1 MRRWVVRLLAA
12 LLAGV
17 AVVAILAWL
26 TVRASLPQLDGTIEL
41 EGLAAEVSIVR
52 DVAGIPTIT
61 ADNRLDLAYATGFV
75 HGQDRFFQMDLI
87 RRDAAGELSE
97 IIGSATINTDRRK
110 RLHRFRSR
118 AVKSLENL
126 PELDLEILQR
136 YSDGANAGLASLG
149 AKPFEYYVLGVDPE
163 PWAAEDSILVSSAMF
178 MDLND
183 ERAVRDQQ
191 RGLIARIVPAEVLH
205 WLDPWGSPWDAPMIG
220 EPRAAVPIPGPE
232 LLSIRDATVAFRSV
246 NDTRPPPV
254 LGSNNW
260 AVSGDLTASGHAI
273 VTNDMHLGLNV
284 PNIYY
289 RVRFVS
295 KGLPAVDVTGVSLP
309 GAPMIVAGS
318 SGQVAWG
325 LTNSNGDWSDAVL
338 IVPGEQPG
346 SYRTPEGDQLFDLH
360 KEMIAVKDEDPV
372 EYLVRETVWGPI
384 DDTANYPDGEIAISW
399 IAHATDVANLGLIQL
414 EAASNVGEALNI
426 ANRVVMPPQNFVV
439 GDENGNIGWT
449 ISGYIP
455 ARSNYDP
462 NLPADWSETHGWQGW
477 LAPEKYPR
485 IINPES
491 GRIWSANSRVID
503 GDELRVLGNSGY
515 AFGARTKQI
524 RDGLFTKDR
533 FTPED
538 MLELQMD
545 DRALF
550 LAQWQSLL
558 LDVLSDTPDSD
569 AELKEYRRL
578 VEEWIP
584 RATPESVGFRLVRA
598 FRNEVRQR
606 TFDALM
612 APARAAYG
620 DDVKID
626 MSRQFDAPLWS
637 LVTEQPQH
645 LLPAAYANWND
656 FMLDAVRENI
666 RYYNENYDGTLADRT
681 WGEYNT
687 ASIRHPLSRT
697 LPILSEWLDMSADQ
711 LTGDSDMPK
720 AQGPTWGASERFS
733 VYPGDEENSLLHM
746 PGGQS
751 GHPMSEFYRRGHSVW
766 VEGTPTPFLP
776 GQPQHELILQP
787 VTR

>member
-1 MRRWVVRLLAA
+1 MKRWIARLLTA
-12 LLAGV
+12 LLVGV
-17 AVVAILAWL
+17 TVVAILAWL
-26 TVRASLPQLDGTIEL
+26 TVRASLPQLNGIIEL
-41 EGLAAEVSIVR
+41 GGLAAAVSIVR
-52 DVAGIPTIT
+52 DDAGIPTIS

-75 HGQDRFFQMDLI
+75 HGQDRYFQMDLI
-87 RRDAAGELSE
+87 RRDGAGELSE
-97 IIGSATINTDRRK
+97 IIGAATIDIDRHK

-118 AVKSLENL
+118 AEKSLANL
-126 PELDLEILQR
+126 SDLDRAILQR

-163 PWAAEDSILVSSAMF
+163 PWAPEDSILVSSAMF

-191 RGLIARIVPAEVLH
+191 RGLIARILPAEVLH
-205 WLDPWGSPWDAPMIG
+205 WLDPWGSPWDAPMVG

-232 LLSIRDATVAFRSV
+232 LLSIRDVTVAFQSV
-246 NDTRPPPV
+246 NEVGPAPV

-260 AVSGDLTASGHAI
+260 AVSGDLTASGRAM

-289 RVRFVS
+289 RVRFITKDS
-295 KGLPAVDVTGVSLP
+295 AAVDVTGVSLP

-318 SGQVAWG
+318 NGQVAWG

-346 SYRTPEGDQLFDLH
+346 SYRTPDGDQLFEVH
-360 KEMIAVKDEDPV
+360 EEMIAVKDAEPV
-372 EYLVRETVWGPI
+372 QFVVRETIWGPI

-399 IAHATDVANLGLIQL
+399 IAHATDVANLDLIRL
-414 EAASNVGEALNI
+414 EAATTVDEALTI
-426 ANRVVMPPQNFVV
+426 ANRVVMPPQNFVA

-455 ARSNYDP
+455 ARSDYDP
-462 NLPADWSETHGWQGW
+462 NLPADWSEIHGWQGW
-477 LAPEKYPR
+477 LPPEQYPR

-503 GDELRVLGNSGY
+503 GEKLRVLGNSGY

-524 RDGLFTKDR
+524 RDALFAKEQ
-533 FTPED
+533 FSAED
-538 MLELQMD
+538 MLALQMD

-550 LAQWQSLL
+550 LTPWQSLL
-558 LDVLSDTPDSD
+558 LDVLRDASDPD
-569 AELKEYRRL
+569 LMEYRRL
-578 VEEWIP
+578 VENWIP
-584 RATPESVGFRLVRA
+584 RAAPESVGYRLVSA
-598 FRNEVRQR
+598 FHNEVRQR
-606 TFDALM
+606 AFDALM
-612 APARAAYG
+612 APAHAAYG
-620 DDVKID
+620 DDVQLN

-637 LVTEQPQH
+637 LLTEQPQH
-645 LLPAAYANWND
+645 LLPAAYASWND

-666 RYYNENYDGTLADRT
+666 RYYNENFDGTLADRT

-687 ASIRHPLSRT
+687 ASIRHPLSGAVP
-697 LPILSEWLDMSADQ
+697 LLSEWLDMPADP

-720 AQGPTWGASERFS
+720 AQGSTWGASERFS
-733 VYPGDEENSLLHM
+733 VYPGDEENSLLQM

-751 GHPMSEFYRRGHSVW
+751 GHPMSEFYRRGHSAW
-766 VEGTPTPFLP
+766 VEGEPTPFLP
-776 GQPQHELILQP
+776 GQAQHELILQP
-787 VTR
+787 TTR

>member
-1 MRRWVVRLLAA
+1 MKRWIARLLAA
-12 LLAGV
+12 LLVGV
-17 AVVAILAWL
+17 TVVAILAWL
-26 TVRASLPQLDGTIEL
+26 TVRASLPQLNGIIEL
-41 EGLAAEVSIVR
+41 GGLAAAVSIVR
-52 DVAGIPTIT
+52 DDAGIPTIS

-75 HGQDRFFQMDLI
+75 HGQDRYFQMDLI
-87 RRDAAGELSE
+87 RRDGAGELSE
-97 IIGSATINTDRRK
+97 IIGAATIDIDRHK

-118 AVKSLENL
+118 AEKSLANL
-126 PELDLEILQR
+126 SDLDRAILQR

-163 PWAAEDSILVSSAMF
+163 PWAPEDSILVSSAMF

-191 RGLIARIVPAEVLH
+191 RGLIARILPAEVLH
-205 WLDPWGSPWDAPMIG
+205 WLDPWGSPWDAPMVG

-232 LLSIRDATVAFRSV
+232 LLSIRDVTVAFQSV
-246 NDTRPPPV
+246 NEVGPAPV

-260 AVSGDLTASGHAI
+260 AVSGDLTASGRAM

-289 RVRFVS
+289 RVRFITKDS
-295 KGLPAVDVTGVSLP
+295 AAVDVTGVSLP

-318 SGQVAWG
+318 NGQVAWG

-346 SYRTPEGDQLFDLH
+346 SYRTPDGDQLFEVH
-360 KEMIAVKDEDPV
+360 EEMIAVKDAEPV
-372 EYLVRETVWGPI
+372 QFVVRETIWGPI

-399 IAHATDVANLGLIQL
+399 IAHATDVANLDLIRL
-414 EAASNVGEALNI
+414 EAATTVDEALTI
-426 ANRVVMPPQNFVV
+426 ANRVVMPPQNFVA

-455 ARSNYDP
+455 ARSDYDP
-462 NLPADWSETHGWQGW
+462 NLPADWSEIHGWQGW
-477 LAPEKYPR
+477 LPPEQYPR

-503 GDELRVLGNSGY
+503 GEELRVLGNSGY

-524 RDGLFTKDR
+524 RDALFAKEQ
-533 FTPED
+533 FSAED
-538 MLELQMD
+538 MLALQMD

-550 LAQWQSLL
+550 LTPWQSLL
-558 LDVLSDTPDSD
+558 LDVLRDASDPD
-569 AELKEYRRL
+569 LMEYRRL
-578 VEEWIP
+578 VENWIP
-584 RATPESVGFRLVRA
+584 RAAPESVGYRLVRA
-598 FRNEVRQR
+598 FHNAVRQR
-606 TFDALM
+606 AFDALM
-612 APARAAYG
+612 APAHAAYG
-620 DDVKID
+620 DDVQLN

-637 LVTEQPQH
+637 LLTEQPQH
-645 LLPAAYANWND
+645 LLPAAYASWND

-666 RYYNENYDGTLADRT
+666 RYYNENFDGTLADRT

-687 ASIRHPLSRT
+687 ASIRHPLSGAVP
-697 LPILSEWLDMSADQ
+697 LLSEWLDMPADP

-720 AQGPTWGASERFS
+720 AQGSTWGASERFS
-733 VYPGDEENSLLHM
+733 VYPGDEENSLLQM

-751 GHPMSEFYRRGHSVW
+751 GHPMSEFYRRGHSAW
-766 VEGTPTPFLP
+766 VEGEPTPFLP
-776 GQPQHELILQP
+776 GQAQHELILQP
-787 VTR
+787 ATR